1 MIVCS
6 EFSIEPQAPNVTPWG
21 KGQVMKRILI
31 ADDNAAVRRGLRGV
45 IEHHQDWDV
54 CGEAIDGREAIERA
68 RELHPDVLLLDLAM
82 PGMNGFDAAREL
94 AKLEPNVQILL
105 CTVQLSTFVVRQ
117 AEKIGIHGAVSKSKV
132 SQITDGIAALLRHET
147 FYCWPND

>member
-1 MIVCS
+1 
-6 EFSIEPQAPNVTPWG
+6 
-21 KGQVMKRILI
+21 MKRILI
-31 ADDNAAVRRGLRGV
+31 ADDNATVRRGLRGV

-54 CGEAIDGREAIERA
+54 CGEAIDGRQAIERA

-82 PGMNGFDAAREL
+82 PGMNGFDTAREL

-105 CTVQLSTFVVRQ
+105 CTVQLSNFVVKE
-117 AEKIGIHGAVSKSKV
+117 AEKMGIHGAVSKSKV

>member
-1 MIVCS
+1 
-6 EFSIEPQAPNVTPWG
+6 
-21 KGQVMKRILI
+21 MKRILI
-31 ADDNAAVRRGLRGV
+31 ADDNATVRRGLRGV
-45 IEHHQDWDV
+45 IEHNHDWNV

-68 RELHPDVLLLDLAM
+68 RELHPDILLLDLAM

-94 AKLEPNVQILL
+94 ASLEPNVQILL

-117 AEKIGIHGAVSKSKV
+117 AEKLGIHGAVSKSKV

-147 FYCWPND
+147 FYCWPSD

>member
-1 MIVCS
+1 
-6 EFSIEPQAPNVTPWG
+6 
-21 KGQVMKRILI
+21 MKRILI
-31 ADDNAAVRRGLRGV
+31 ADDNATVRRGLRGV
-45 IEHHQDWDV
+45 IEHNEDWNV
-54 CGEAIDGREAIERA
+54 CGEAVDGREAIERA
-68 RELHPDVLLLDLAM
+68 RELHPDILLLDLAM

-117 AEKIGIHGAVSKSKV
+117 AEKMGIQGAVSKSKV